1 MLKKV
6 AIAFSVF
13 ALGIASAASSY
24 NINLYQ
30 PTSVNGTEFKPG
42 ECKLEVKDNQVILKQ
57 GKKSVEAPVKV
68 ESGKEKFNITSV
80 GYTNGNQIQE
90 IRLANTNTKLVFG
103 SEPESETRTSH

>member
-1 MLKKV
+1 MLKKAAF
-6 AIAFSVF
+6 AIGVF

-24 NINLYQ
+24 SINLYQ

-68 ESGKEKFNITSV
+68 ENSGQKFNITTV

-90 IRLANTNTKLVFG
+90 IRLGNTNTKLVFG
-103 SEPESETRTSH
+103 SEPEGEQRASH